1 MSRNQGR
8 KWLVT
13 VILSALALG
22 LAAEARTAGAQ
33 EAVTQTTREQLAQ
46 MEDISAAFRAVANVV
61 RPSVVS
67 IRVKKYP
74 DMPATEDAKEPKP
87 SPEQQDMEEFR
98 ERLRRFFGPND
109 PFSQPDLGKQ
119 RPHRQIRPQRPVSG
133 IGSGIIV
140 DAAKGYILTN
150 YHVVREADEIQVKLH
165 NGYRYA
171 AEEIGHDERADL
183 AIIKIDADD
192 LQEAMLGSSDE
203 AKTGDIVLA
212 VGSPWGL
219 EQTVTQGII
228 SAKNRSIGSML
239 GSGISDADYIQTDAA
254 VNPGNSG
261 GPLVN
266 VHGEVIGINVA
277 IRPQSGL
284 VAAYAGVVFAI
295 PIDHAK
301 KVMEHIIAG
310 KPLKRGYLGVRFA
323 DLADAE
329 SGLAKSLGIEHRP
342 GVVLGEVLANE
353 PADKA
358 GLQPG
363 DVILQVDG
371 QSVVDG
377 AVLQRAIAG
386 KLPGDEAVLM
396 ILRNKKTMQL
406 TVEVGEQPSDEELAT
421 MHNQKPTRAIVPKMG
436 LEVSELTG
444 EEAAQIGVPAGTK
457 GLLVRKVRRGSLA
470 NQVGVRPNDVIVELQ
485 GQKVQTVEEFNAI
498 LKTMSPTEGI
508 SVTVVNRRG
517 SRLLYIPLPR

>member
-1 MSRNQGR
+1 MSPKQGR
-8 KWLVT
+8 KWFLT

-33 EAVTQTTREQLAQ
+33 QAVTQTTREQLAK
-46 MEDISAAFRAVANVV
+46 MEDISAAFRAVAEVV

-67 IRVKKYP
+67 IRVRKYP
-74 DMPATEDAKEPKP
+74 DKIETEDIKGPKP
-87 SPEQQDMEEFR
+87 SPEQQERDEFQ
-98 ERLRRFFGPND
+98 ERLRRFFGPID
-109 PFSQPDLGKQ
+109 PDFGDQPH
-119 RPHRQIRPQRPVSG
+119 RRQIRPQRPVSG

-171 AEEIGHDERADL
+171 AEEIGYDERADL
-183 AIIKIDADD
+183 AIIKIEADN
-192 LQEAMLGSSDE
+192 LQEAILGNSE
-203 AKTGDIVLA
+203 KAKTGDIVLA

-228 SAKNRSIGSML
+228 SAKNRSIGSLL

-266 VHGEVIGINVA
+266 VRGQVIGINVA
-277 IRPQSGL
+277 IRPQSGM
-284 VAAYAGVVFAI
+284 VPAYAGVVFAI

-301 KVMEHIIAG
+301 EVMEHIIAG
-310 KPLKRGYLGVRFA
+310 KPLKRGYLGVRFV

-329 SGLAKSLGIEHRP
+329 SGLAKSLGSEHRP

-353 PADKA
+353 PAHKA

-371 QSVVDG
+371 QSIIDG

-386 KLPGDEAVLM
+386 KLPGDKAVLT
-396 ILRNKKTMQL
+396 ILRNKKTMKL
-406 TVEVGEQPSDEELAT
+406 TVKVGEQPSDEELVS
-421 MHNQKPTRAIVPKMG
+421 MRRHKPTQATIQKMG
-436 LEVSELTG
+436 LEVTELTA
-444 EEAAQIGVPAGTK
+444 EEAAQIGVPTQTK
-457 GLLVRKVRRGSLA
+457 GLLVKKVKRGSLG
-470 NQVGVRPNDVIVELQ
+470 NRLGIRPNDVIVELQ
-485 GQKVQTVEEFNAI
+485 RKKVQTIEEFDAI

-508 SVTVVNRRG
+508 SVTVVNRAGARF
-517 SRLLYIPLPR
+517 LYFRLPR